1 MQATRLHGP
10 IAIPAYICLDNYC
23 SGYII
28 LGMKSVSAAAPT
40 PFQLCGLIGRIRAE
54 LTARIEDSL
63 VAQGFQLS
71 FSQFLA
77 LKKLEHEGPMSAG
90 ELARSMHHNAGA
102 LTRVLDKLEAQGYV
116 RRVPA
121 PNDRRAL
128 RIELTA
134 SGTRLWKRI
143 NACGERV
150 AERALEGSNGKQRAL
165 LETSLNRILDNLR
178 RPA

>member
-1 MQATRLHGP
+1 MRDATAAESCLVD
-10 IAIPAYICLDNYC
+10 ICLDNYC

-28 LGMKSVSAAAPT
+28 RGMKSGQALSPT

-54 LTARIEDSL
+54 LTARIEESL

-71 FSQFLA
+71 FSQYLA

-90 ELARSMHHNAGA
+90 ELARAMHHNAGA
-102 LTRVLDKLEAQGYV
+102 LTRVLDKLEEQGYV

-134 SGTRLWKRI
+134 SGTKLWKRI

-150 AERALEGSNGKQRAL
+150 AERALEGSNRKERAQM
-165 LETSLNRILDNLR
+165 ETSLNRILDNLR